1 MNFTK
6 ESHFLP
12 LLSTADVVL
21 VFLIVE
27 VFHCFVFF
35 CPNYVTHRLSSKIV
49 PLMTESFFALKST
62 ILLLFTLPTKLELF
76 CSSKNSIICTKAA
89 AI

>member
-12 LLSTADVVL
+12 LLSTAGVVL

-27 VFHCFVFF
+27 VFHWF
-35 CPNYVTHRLSSKIV
+35 
-49 PLMTESFFALKST
+49 FFALIMLLTGLALRLFRWWQSVGI
-62 ILLLFTLPTKLELF
+62 ILLLFTLPTNLELF
-76 CSSKNSIICTKAA
+76 CISKNSIICTEAA
-89 AI
+89 AM